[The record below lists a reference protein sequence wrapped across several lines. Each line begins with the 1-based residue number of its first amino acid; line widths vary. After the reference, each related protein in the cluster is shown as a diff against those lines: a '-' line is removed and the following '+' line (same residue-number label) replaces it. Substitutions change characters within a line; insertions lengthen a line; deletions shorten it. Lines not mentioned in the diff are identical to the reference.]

1 MKSLIQ
7 WSIRNTPAMNTLMAS
22 VLVVGAVSLGWLHR
36 EVFPEFEL
44 EIIQVVVPYPG
55 ASPEEVEEGICQKI
69 EEAVQPIDGIKKMYG
84 IAREGSGFV
93 ILELESDVPDVQK
106 VLNEVR
112 SEIDRIPSFPDLA
125 EDPEV
130 KQITLRREA
139 ILVGVLGPDDE
150 SLAAEVALR
159 DLAERVRRELLLLPS
174 VSQAELIG
182 TKDYQIDIEIPER
195 ALRKYGLTLQAVA
208 RIVRRENIEL
218 PGGTMRTDLQEVLLR
233 GKNKREIGREIA
245 KIPLITDPSGVVLT
259 IGDLGSVRDE
269 FADATAL
276 HRINGKPGQ
285 VVKIEKTTKE
295 DLMAITEE
303 VRHFVDTA
311 GAPGGF
317 ELPNGYRLVYWSD
330 HSVIVQDR
338 LDLLARNG
346 LQGLI
351 LVFIVLAVFLD
362 IRLAFWVALG
372 IPVSILGACGFMLF
386 TGQTLNML
394 SMFAFLMAL
403 GIVVDDAIVVGENIY
418 THRQMGKRLVP
429 AAVDGTVEVL
439 PSVIASVTTTLIAFA
454 PLLFVPGIMGK
465 FIAVMPVVVIAM
477 LIISLI
483 ESTFILPCHLAH
495 GHERRSESGGESPE
509 DPVVRAWQFAGRF
522 PFVIRWTFG
531 LAWAAVVA
539 VLWFF
544 VYPIVRIS
552 HFSNAVSSRVLHTVI
567 DRWYMRT
574 LHLLLRFPGLVLA
587 CAAAFLMI
595 SAGLILGGIV
605 PFNVFPKLDGNMI
618 IASIEYPDGTAASV
632 TDEATRL
639 LEDAA
644 WQVNADFARDGG
656 NVVVLTHRTVGQG
669 LAVDMISGAVAGG
682 NASHVG
688 AVGVE
693 LVETER
699 RSVKST
705 EIVAAWRKRVLE
717 GLAAEGTTRR
727 RDLTAGYESLT
738 FSTVDVGPGGAP
750 IEFKL
755 LAAPEQMAQLEA
767 AVEQCKTKLEQYPG
781 VFDIVDDSR
790 PGKWEFQ
797 LTVKEDA
804 KAMGVPLA
812 DLAGTVRAAYYGE
825 EVMRLQRGRHEV
837 KLMVRYPREERR
849 SLANFNEIRVRTGGG
864 AERPL
869 TELAD
874 INVQRGYSAITRLD
888 QLRSI
893 TITADVEE
901 SEGNAQE
908 IVNDMKDK
916 FMPGLLAAYPGVRV
930 TWEGQQEQREESI
943 SGLLKGLAVALVCM
957 FALLTLEFRTYL
969 QPLLILTV
977 IPFSA
982 VGAVAGHWIL
992 GIPVSLFSLFGMVAL
1007 TGVVVNDSIVLID
1020 FMNRRVRSG
1029 MPLTEAILDA
1039 GRRRFRPVMLTSM
1052 TTVAALLPILLE
1064 RSFQAQVVIPM
1075 ATSLAFGLLFATI
1088 LVLILVPALYLLY
1101 CRLLRTEPGA
1111 EHADHEGD
1119 AAPPAPDAK
1128 QVAGETG
1135 ALAGTVQT
1143 VEPPGEP
1150 GAATGGAD

>member
-7 WSIRNTPAMNTLMAS
+7 WAIRNTPAMNTLMVA

-36 EVFPEFEL
+36 EIFPEFEL

-69 EEAVQPIDGIKKMYG
+69 EEAVRAIDGIKKMHG
-84 IAREGSGFV
+84 VAREGSGFV
-93 ILELESDVPDVQK
+93 ILELEADVPNVQK

-112 SEIDRIPSFPDLA
+112 SEIDGIPSFPELA

-130 KQITLRREA
+130 KQITIRNEA
-139 ILVGVLGPDDE
+139 IRVGVLGPEDGSSE
-150 SLAAEVALR
+150 GEVALR
-159 DLAERVRRELLLLPS
+159 NLAERVRQELLLLPS

-182 TKDYQIDIEIPER
+182 TKEYQVDIEIPER
-195 ALRKYGLTLQAVA
+195 ALREYGLTLQDAA
-208 RIVRRENIEL
+208 RIVRRENVEL

-233 GKNKREIGREIA
+233 GKDKREIGHEIA
-245 KIPLITDPSGVVLT
+245 KIPLVTDPGGVVLT
-259 IGDLGSVRDE
+259 VGDLGNVRDE
-269 FADATAL
+269 FADVTAL
-276 HRINGKPGQ
+276 HRVNGKPAQ
-285 VVKIEKTTKE
+285 VVKIEKTADE

-303 VRHFVDTA
+303 VRGFVDA
-311 GAPGGF
+311 ADGPGGF
-317 ELPNGYRLVYWSD
+317 ELPDGYRLAYWND
-330 HSVIVQDR
+330 HSVVVQDR

-351 LVFIVLAVFLD
+351 LVFIVLAVFLE

-372 IPVSILGACGFMLF
+372 IPISILGACGFMLF

-418 THRQMGKRLVP
+418 AHRQMGKRLVP

-439 PSVIASVTTTLIAFA
+439 PSVIASVTTTIIAFA

-465 FIAVMPVVVIAM
+465 FIAVMPAVVIAM
-477 LIISLI
+477 LVISLV
-483 ESTFILPCHLAH
+483 ESAFILPCHLAH
-495 GHERRSESGGESPE
+495 GQGQGCGSEPEAHRS
-509 DPVVRAWQFAGRF
+509 PVGRAWQFAGRF
-522 PFVIRWTFG
+522 PSPVRWTFG
-531 LAWAAVVA
+531 LVWVGLVAVV
-539 VLWFF
+539 WFF
-544 VYPIVRIS
+544 VYPIVRAS
-552 HFSNAVSSRVLHTVI
+552 HFLNAASSRMLRTVI
-567 DRWYMRT
+567 DRWYVGT
-574 LHLLLRFPGLVLA
+574 LHRLLRFPGMVLA
-587 CAAAFLMI
+587 GAAAFLMI
-595 SAGLILGGIV
+595 SAGLILGGVV

-618 IASIEYPDGTAASV
+618 VASIEYPDGTAATV

-639 LEDAA
+639 LEKAI
-644 WQVNADFARDGG
+644 WQVDEDFARADGE
-656 NVVVLTHRTVGQG
+656 VVVLTHRTVGQG
-669 LAVDMISGAVAGG
+669 LSAEMITAGAAEA

-688 AVGVE
+688 AVAVE

-699 RSVKST
+699 RDVKST
-705 EIVAAWRKRVLE
+705 EIVSAWRERVLE
-717 GLAAEGTTRR
+717 GLRLDGSDERR

-738 FSTVDVGPGGAP
+738 FSTMDMGPAGSP

-755 LAAPEQMAQLEA
+755 LAAPERMNELEA
-767 AVEQCKTKLEQYPG
+767 VVEKCKTKLREYPS

-797 LTVKEDA
+797 LTVKDDA
-804 KAMGVPLA
+804 RSMGVPLA

-849 SLANFNEIRVRTGGG
+849 SLANFDEIRVRTGGG

-874 INVQRGYSAITRLD
+874 VNVERGYSAITRLN

-893 TITADVEE
+893 TVTADVEE
-901 SEGNAQE
+901 SEGNAQQ
-908 IVNDMKDK
+908 IVNDLQEK
-916 FMPGLLAAYPGVRV
+916 FLPDLLAAHPGVRV
-930 TWEGQQEQREESI
+930 DWEGQQEQREESV
-943 SGLLKGLAVALVCM
+943 SGLLKGLAVALVCI

-969 QPLLILTV
+969 QPLLILTA
-977 IPFSA
+977 IPFA
-982 VGAVAGHWIL
+982 GIGAVAGHWIL

-1029 MPLTEAILDA
+1029 MPLVEAIIDA
-1039 GRRRFRPVMLTSM
+1039 GRRRFRPVLLTSM

-1088 LVLILVPALYLLY
+1088 LVLVLVPALYLLY
-1101 CRLLRTEPGA
+1101 CRILGTETDT
-1111 EHADHEGD
+1111 EHADTAGRSDTPSHEGTVGRSD
-1119 AAPPAPDAK
+1119 TPSH
-1128 QVAGETG
+1128 GETVRG
-1135 ALAGTVQT
+1135 
-1143 VEPPGEP
+1143 
-1150 GAATGGAD
+1150 